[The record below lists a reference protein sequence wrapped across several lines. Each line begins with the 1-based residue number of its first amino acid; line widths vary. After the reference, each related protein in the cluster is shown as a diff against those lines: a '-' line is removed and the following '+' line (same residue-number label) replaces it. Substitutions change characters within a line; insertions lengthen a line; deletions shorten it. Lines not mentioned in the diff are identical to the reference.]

1 MNAPSVFRIIAGVG
15 GVISGLIIGKTL
27 ITSAKKMS
35 ISRATYTTLDNTL
48 NQQEKELDEKRR
60 IREDL
65 LKD

>member
-1 MNAPSVFRIIAGVG
+1 MNAPSVFRIIIGVG
-15 GVISGLIIGKTL
+15 GVIGSLIIGKTL
-27 ITSAKKMS
+27 ITGAKKMS

-48 NQQEKELDEKRR
+48 NQQEKELNEKRR